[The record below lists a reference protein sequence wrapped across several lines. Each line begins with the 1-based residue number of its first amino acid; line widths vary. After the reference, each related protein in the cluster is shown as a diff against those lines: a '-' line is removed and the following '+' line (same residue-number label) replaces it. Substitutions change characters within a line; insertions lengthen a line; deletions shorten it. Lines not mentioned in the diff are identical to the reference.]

1 LLPPSYRTDEANVP
15 DDEKVVPTDIQNAIL
30 KYTEETSLPSI
41 LEYMKPN
48 YPRFSGVP
56 IEHTSLENLSFR
68 CGLLIK
74 SFTRKDE
81 YDLYNLRHFIFMR
94 SRVFFKKSG
103 KDWVGSAIRLSRVI
117 RIPEIGDHFKTIV
130 KDCFTPNEHP
140 NPNDPFRNGF
150 LKVGAQRWEVLCST
164 CKGMSAVLFCL
175 V

>member
-1 LLPPSYRTDEANVP
+1 MPPSYCTDEDNVP
-15 DDEKVVPTDIQNAIL
+15 DDDKVVPMDIQNAIF
-30 KYTEETSLPSI
+30 KYTEETFLPLI

-56 IEHTSLENLSFR
+56 IEDTSLENLSFR

-74 SFTRKDE
+74 SFARKDE

-117 RIPEIGDHFKTIV
+117 RKPEIGDHFKSIV
-130 KDCFTPNEHP
+130 KDCFTPNELS
-140 NPNDPFRNGF
+140 NPNGLLRNGF
-150 LKVGAQRWEVLCST
+150 LKSGSQR
-164 CKGMSAVLFCL
+164 
-175 V
+175 